1 MEDSSVAVPKAHR
14 LDTSRDNEILQRFV
28 RINLDESEIP
38 EEEADN
44 KNKNVS
50 KPENVQDNGEMEK
63 LKPIVE
69 QKVPRIGVNIIEKE
83 VTKKGL
89 RKRRRSRIRE
99 EENYTDKDRAAAV
112 NMGTRDIK
120 QSLKLKRKQDR
131 SKALAIPEEAEPG
144 TFLALGNYEMG
155 RGDLNIA
162 LDFMTKVQIQQLK
175 TNKNKS
181 FIINLPFIFQ
191 ALELNPTEKNALVAR
206 SKCYLLL
213 GQPENGLKDAETAL
227 SMDKSFIKA
236 LFQKAESLY
245 YLGDFEHSLMYYHRG
260 LKVRP
265 DHEGFKL
272 GVQKAQK
279 AIENAIGGAFL
290 VKVPSRSATKQTNSI
305 KVETP
310 KTPTTLDG
318 KTEKTCSNR
327 TRSRTRRCASSKK
340 SSLLRELG
348 ADKDYLDN
356 LLNHP
361 DLRCQFKEN
370 DNEIIDCIKDAV
382 EYLNKRQEFWRQQ
395 LPPKL
400 K

>member
-162 LDFMTKVQIQQLK
+162 LDFMTK
-175 TNKNKS
+175 
-181 FIINLPFIFQ
+181 